1 MESHDEERLMYD
13 VNTFGNN
20 SQPNLYNV
28 QDIDVGL
35 QRAELV
41 SAFNFLIPGPKM
53 LYMFSELG
61 YDISIN
67 NPCRICNKPA
77 LWNYHQ
83 VPQRKRLYDIT
94 SSLINLRKNYPSTFN
109 TKDFYYSLT
118 SKTKRLIL
126 NDSVMNANVIGNF
139 DIWHRNV
146 VPNFAHV
153 GIWYDYFSSDSLIVN
168 DKYMSL
174 TLAPGEYRIYTDLKL
189 NQPSVTLSEIENQD
203 RLEGINIYPNPAN
216 DFVMI
221 DFQHFNNF
229 GEANFQITDMLGRI
243 LIQSAINNY
252 EFDQVKKIDVSQLDP
267 GVYQMQISS
276 DGKIFN
282 RNIIIE

>member
-1 MESHDEERLMYD
+1 M
-13 VNTFGNN
+13 
-20 SQPNLYNV
+20 
-28 QDIDVGL
+28 GL

-77 LWNYHQ
+77 LWNYQQ
-83 VPQRKRLYDIT
+83 VPKRKRLYDIT
-94 SSLINLRKNYPSTFN
+94 SSLINLRKNHPSTFN

-118 SKTKRLIL
+118 SRTKRLIL
-126 NDSVMNANVIGNF
+126 NDSIMNANVIGNF

-146 VPNFAHV
+146 IPNFSHL
-153 GIWYDYFSSDSLIVN
+153 GIWYDYFSSDSLIVT
-168 DKYMSL
+168 DQYMSL

-203 RLEGINIYPNPAN
+203 RNEGINFYPNPAN
-216 DFVMI
+216 DFVLI
-221 DFQHFNNF
+221 DFQSLNNI
-229 GEANFQITDMLGRI
+229 GEANFQITDMLGRV
-243 LIQSAINNY
+243 LIQSVINNY
-252 EFDQVKKIDVSQLDP
+252 EFDRVKKIDVSQFDP
-267 GVYQMQISS
+267 GLYQMQISS
-276 DGKIFN
+276 EGKTFN
-282 RNIIIE
+282 RSIIIE